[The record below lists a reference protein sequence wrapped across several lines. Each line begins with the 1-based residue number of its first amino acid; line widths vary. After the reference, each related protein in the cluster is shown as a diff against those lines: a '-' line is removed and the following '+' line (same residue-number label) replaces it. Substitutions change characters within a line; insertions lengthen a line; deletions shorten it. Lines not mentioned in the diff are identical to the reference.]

1 LSKHS
6 IATVVVEQRTLL
18 REGVCSL
25 LQHSSYKV
33 IASTPDLSNIARL
46 SLPSFRPAL
55 LILGLPQALDYPAES
70 FRSSRSPGSVTKII
84 VVAETAEPDDVQ
96 AILRNA
102 VDGVI
107 LNIRSRDVFLN
118 ALDLAFLGQKFAVFD
133 QSTATAINTVDAAPT
148 LAPDGMSSIPDKG
161 HGDTTWVFVR
171 ERLSER
177 ERQILACLARGDP
190 NKLIAKACSITE
202 ATVKVHLKTILRKIA
217 RRNRTQAAIW
227 AHEHGLSTALQPAF
241 PLRIGTSLRTSD
253 SE

>member
-1 LSKHS
+1 
-6 IATVVVEQRTLL
+6 LL

-33 IASTPDLSNIARL
+33 IASTPDPSNIARL
-46 SLPSFRPAL
+46 SLPSFRPTL

-70 FRSSRSPGSVTKII
+70 FRNSRSPGSVTKII

-96 AILRNA
+96 TILRNT

-107 LNIRSRDVFLN
+107 LNIRSRDVFLK
-118 ALDLAFLGQKFAVFD
+118 ALDLAFLGQTFAVFD

-148 LAPDGMSSIPDKG
+148 LAPDVMSSIPDKG
-161 HGDTTWVFVR
+161 HGDTRWVFVR
-171 ERLSER
+171 EQLSER
-177 ERQILACLARGDP
+177 ERHILACLARGDP
-190 NKLIAKACSITE
+190 NKLIARACSITE

-227 AHEHGLSTALQPAF
+227 AHEHGLSTALQPTF
-241 PLRIGTSLRTSD
+241 PVRIGTSLRTLD